1 MSQRVGKYRER
12 RGELPRAGQISL
24 LREKWEATR
33 QKRVDERQRLK
44 RIEQEDLRRR
54 MEDLRRRIDSLL
66 MEANNVQSQLVSEQ
80 MKREARELIGRL
92 ESIKISAPHMK
103 EVPHC
108 VICMIQFVVGEDVCR
123 TSCHQNHIFHTD
135 CLRQW
140 LERRKSC
147 PLCKTAVS
155 FKYV

>member
-1 MSQRVGKYRER
+1 MSQRLVKYRER

-44 RIEQEDLRRR
+44 RIEQDDLRRR

-80 MKREARELIGRL
+80 MKREARVLIGRL
-92 ESIKISAPHMK
+92 ESIKISGLHMK
-103 EVPHC
+103 EV
-108 VICMIQFVVGEDVCR
+108 CR
-123 TSCHQNHIFHTD
+123 A
-135 CLRQW
+135 L
-140 LERRKSC
+140 
-147 PLCKTAVS
+147 
-155 FKYV
+155 

>member
-1 MSQRVGKYRER
+1 MSQRLGKYRER
-12 RGELPRAGQISL
+12 RGELPRVGQISH

-44 RIEQEDLRRR
+44 WIEQEDLRRR

-66 MEANNVQSQLVSEQ
+66 MEANNVQSRLVSEQ
-80 MKREARELIGRL
+80 MNREARELIGRL

-123 TSCHQNHIFHTD
+123 TSCHQNHIFHND